1 MAASASYRALQGL
14 RTMAMACRR
23 PVQQHVQQRLIKRG
37 ASAVTFTRER
47 QKYSHIERGDFG
59 TVGAAEIEAFEAMLP
74 GRVLKD
80 EDEMVSYTEDWLGQY
95 RGPGS
100 VVLKPKTTEEASEI
114 LKFCH
119 ANTLAVNL
127 QGGNTGLVGGSVP
140 LHDEVIISTSLMNN
154 VISFDDIS
162 GILMCEA
169 GCILEVLDRYL
180 EDRGFIMPL
189 DLGAKGTCQ
198 IGGNVSTNAGG
209 VRLLRYGS
217 LHGTV
222 LGLEAVLAD
231 GTVVNTL
238 SGCRKDNTGYDLKQ
252 MFIGAEG
259 SLGLITKV
267 SIQAPPRPQAVNVAF
282 LGANTYEDVLNIFKA
297 SKRSLGE
304 ILSACEFLDLESM
317 QLTSENLG
325 LTCPLGDY
333 PFYVLLETHGSND
346 GHDEEKLQACLE
358 DGMEQGFIADGTIAQ
373 DRTQVNDLWLI
384 RESITS
390 ALKEDGEVY
399 KYDVSLPLP
408 QLYELVETMRERTE
422 GLAVHCCGYGHLG
435 DGNLHLN
442 ITSKEYDEDLLA
454 IIEPYVYDF
463 TAGVGGSISAEHG
476 LGLMKVNHI
485 HYSKSPEAVAV
496 MRQIK
501 SALDPKGIL
510 NPYKTVCAN

>member
-1 MAASASYRALQGL
+1 
-14 RTMAMACRR
+14 
-23 PVQQHVQQRLIKRG
+23 
-37 ASAVTFTRER
+37 
-47 QKYSHIERGDFG
+47 
-59 TVGAAEIEAFEAMLP
+59 
-74 GRVLKD
+74 
-80 EDEMVSYTEDWLGQY
+80 
-95 RGPGS
+95 
-100 VVLKPKTTEEASEI
+100 
-114 LKFCH
+114 
-119 ANTLAVNL
+119 
-127 QGGNTGLVGGSVP
+127 
-140 LHDEVIISTSLMNN
+140 
-154 VISFDDIS
+154 
-162 GILMCEA
+162 
-169 GCILEVLDRYL
+169 
-180 EDRGFIMPL
+180 MPL

-346 GHDEEKLQACLE
+346 GYPRRWRV
-358 DGMEQGFIADGTIAQ
+358 G
-373 DRTQVNDLWLI
+373 
-384 RESITS
+384 
-390 ALKEDGEVY
+390 
-399 KYDVSLPLP
+399 
-408 QLYELVETMRERTE
+408 
-422 GLAVHCCGYGHLG
+422 
-435 DGNLHLN
+435 
-442 ITSKEYDEDLLA
+442 LLA
-454 IIEPYVYDF
+454 CWQV
-463 TAGVGGSISAEHG
+463 GVLACWRVGVLACWRVARSPAPPVVVVARAMLGGDSS
-476 LGLMKVNHI
+476 
-485 HYSKSPEAVAV
+485 
-496 MRQIK
+496 
-501 SALDPKGIL
+501 
-510 NPYKTVCAN
+510 